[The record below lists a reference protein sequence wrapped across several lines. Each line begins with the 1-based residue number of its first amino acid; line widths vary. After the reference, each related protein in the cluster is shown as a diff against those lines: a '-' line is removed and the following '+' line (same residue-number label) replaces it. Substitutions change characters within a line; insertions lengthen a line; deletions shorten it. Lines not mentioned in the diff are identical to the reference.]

1 VRIWVDAQPSPA
13 LATWMSTALGVEAM
27 ALRDLGLRDAED
39 SEIFER
45 ACAADVIVFTK
56 DHDFLEMLRR
66 RGPPP
71 RILWLSAGNSSNE
84 KVRALLT
91 RSWPRVCVLFDSGEP
106 LVELRDRS

>member
-1 VRIWVDAQPSPA
+1 MKLWVDAQLSPA
-13 LATWMSTALGVEAM
+13 LARWMSAEPQVEAT
-27 ALRDLGLRDAED
+27 ALRDLGLRDAKD

-45 ACAADVIVFTK
+45 ARASDVIVFTK
-56 DHDFLEMLRR
+56 DHDFRELLQR

-84 KVRALLT
+84 RVRALLA
-91 RSWPRVCVLFDSGEP
+91 RSWPTVRTLFDSGEA